1 MLDLRLTNA
10 TFLTMD
16 PSHPVAHQLGLWQGR
31 IVGVDDAVSALPAR
45 RVIDLAGATVLPGF
59 IDAHVHLAWAG
70 LRERSPDISRA
81 TGVDQVLDVVRE
93 AVLRVPVG
101 EWVDVVGY
109 DQRRLGRHLT
119 AAELD
124 RVAAGRRLFVIHDSG
139 HACAVNTAVLELL
152 PASVRHDHGVLTE
165 GGMAAVRALRMPY
178 SIAELVEAIELAGR
192 TCLREGVTAV
202 AEAGLGGGLVRH
214 SPVELAAYQQA
225 LDTGR
230 LPVRV
235 QAMVAADALRPRA
248 AHPGDGLNQALD
260 LGLRTGLGG
269 DRLSIGALKV
279 FTDGGMMARTAALT
293 EPYVASA
300 DGVGGVGGLGELYAD
315 PEVLRTQIVDGHR
328 AGWQLAIH
336 AIGDR
341 ALDVTLDAVEQ
352 AQREQPRPGARHRIE
367 HAGLVRPD
375 QLARFAELDLTAV
388 VQPSFLYWFGDD
400 YSAIMGERRAPW
412 LYRGRGF
419 LEHGIRLVGS
429 SDRPVTVGAPLQ
441 AIQFLVER
449 TSRTGQVIGPDEGIS
464 VDAALRAYTAEAARA
479 CHWEHILGRLTPGK
493 LADLVVLAEDPRQV
507 AVDRIADIA
516 ILATLVDGEIVNGAF
531 P

>member
-16 PSHPVAHQLGLWQGR
+16 PSHPVAHELGIWQGR
-31 IVGVDDAVSALPAR
+31 IVGLDDAVSGLSAR

-70 LRERSPDISRA
+70 LRERSPDLSAA
-81 TGVDQVLDVVRE
+81 TSVDQVLDVVRE
-93 AVLRVPVG
+93 AALRVPVG
-101 EWVDVVGY
+101 EWVDIVGY

-119 AAELD
+119 ATELD
-124 RVAAGRRLFVIHDSG
+124 TVGAGRKLFVIQDSG

-152 PASVRHDHGVLTE
+152 PSSIRHDNGVLTE
-165 GGMAAVRALRMPY
+165 SGMAAVRVLRMPY
-178 SIAELVEAIELAGR
+178 SIAELVDALEVAGR

-214 SPVELAAYQQA
+214 SPVELVAYQQA
-225 LDTGR
+225 LDEGR

-235 QAMVAADALRPRA
+235 QVMIAADALRPTQT
-248 AHPGDGLNQALD
+248 HPGDGINRAVD

-293 EPYVASA
+293 EPYLGDA
-300 DGVGGVGGLGELYAD
+300 GGNGELYAEAD
-315 PEVLRTQIVDGHR
+315 VLRAQIVEGHR

-341 ALDVTLDAVEQ
+341 AVDVALDAVHQ
-352 AQREQPRPGARHRIE
+352 AQRERPRPDARHRIE

-388 VQPSFLYWFGDD
+388 IQPSFLYWFGDD
-400 YSAIMGERRAPW
+400 YAAIMGERRAPW

-419 LEHGIRLVGS
+419 LDQGIRLAGS
-429 SDRPVTVGAPLQ
+429 SDRPVTSGAPLQ
-441 AIQFLVER
+441 AIQFMVNR
-449 TSRTGQVIGPDEGIS
+449 TSRSGHVVGPDEGIS
-464 VDAALRAYTAEAARA
+464 VEAALHAYTAGAARA
-479 CHWEHILGRLTPGK
+479 CHWENSLGSLTAGK
-493 LADLVVLAEDPRQV
+493 LADLLVLAEDPRQV
-507 AVDRIADIA
+507 DPSHIAAIS
-516 ILATLVDGEIVNGAF
+516 ILATILGGDVVHGTLPA
-531 P
+531 

>member
-1 MLDLRLTNA
+1 VLDLLLTNA

-16 PSHPVAHQLGLWQGR
+16 PARPVAHRLGIWQGR
-31 IVGVDDAVSALPAR
+31 IVGLDEDLSALPAR
-45 RVIDLAGATVLPGF
+45 EVVDLAGAIVLPGF

-70 LRERSPDISRA
+70 LRERSPDLSAA
-81 TGVDQVLDVVRE
+81 TEVEQVLGIVRE
-93 AVLRVPVG
+93 AALRVPAG

-124 RVAAGRRLFVIHDSG
+124 RVAAGRKLFVIHDSG
-139 HACAVNTAVLELL
+139 HACAVNSAVLELL
-152 PASVRHDHGVLTE
+152 PPSVPHQDGVLTE
-165 GGMAAVRALRMPY
+165 SGMAAVRALRMPY
-178 SIAELVEAIELAGR
+178 SIAELVEAIEVAGR
-192 TCLREGVTAV
+192 RCLSEGVTAA

-214 SPVELAAYQQA
+214 SPVELAAYQEA

-230 LPVRV
+230 LPIRV
-235 QAMVAADALRPRA
+235 QAMVAADALRPA
-248 AHPGDGLNQALD
+248 AGQPGDGINRAID

-293 EPYVASA
+293 EPYV
-300 DGVGGVGGLGELYAD
+300 GGVAAGGFGELYAD
-315 PEVLRTQIVDGHR
+315 LEVLRTQIVDGHR

-341 ALDVTLDAVEQ
+341 AVDVALDAVEQ
-352 AQREQPRPGARHRIE
+352 AQRAVPRVDARHRIE

-375 QLARFAELDLTAV
+375 QLDRFAALDLTAV

-400 YSAIMGERRAPW
+400 YSAIMGEHRAPW

-419 LEHGIRLVGS
+419 LDHGIALAGS

-449 TSRTGQVIGPDEGIS
+449 TSRTGLVVGPDEGIS
-464 VDAALRAYTAEAARA
+464 VDAALFAHTAGAARA
-479 CHWEHILGRLTPGK
+479 CRWEQTLGSLEPGK
-493 LADLVVLAEDPRQV
+493 LADLVVLADDPR
-507 AVDRIADIA
+507 AVDPDKIAGIE
-516 ILATLVDGEIVNGAF
+516 ILATLVHGEVVHGAL